1 MTQIENNEGSSDSP
15 TLDGSGNKGSGKE
28 NIYESGDA
36 YVDAV
41 DTKKTEEKDE
51 QRHQKPNR
59 PGEPITCRPLEVKVF
74 EGKMDKAIRM
84 LKNRLAKEGVL
95 KEIKR
100 RRHYSKPSEQKRIK
114 ARDAARRRRKA
125 QKAKR
130 G

>member
-1 MTQIENNEGSSDSP
+1 VTQIENNEGSSDSP
-15 TLDGSGNKGSGKE
+15 TLDSSGNTGSVKE
-28 NIYESGDA
+28 NVYESGDA

-41 DTKKTEEKDE
+41 DTKKTEEKEE
-51 QRHQKPNR
+51 QRHQRPNR
-59 PGEPITCRPLEVKVF
+59 PGEAITCRPLEVKVF

>member
-1 MTQIENNEGSSDSP
+1 VSRNENFEETPSCEVADAPDSGSETDEILYEP
-15 TLDGSGNKGSGKE
+15 DDLEDMGMNQGEVDQEDRNRRTGSL
-28 NIYESGDA
+28 
-36 YVDAV
+36 
-41 DTKKTEEKDE
+41 
-51 QRHQKPNR
+51 R
-59 PGEPITCRPLEVKVF
+59 PGEAIMCRPLEVKVF

-130 G
+130 

>member
-1 MTQIENNEGSSDSP
+1 MEKNEGSEGVPLDVDDKSLDTTPDIEHNTEALFEEESKGVSEYKKHDSD
-15 TLDGSGNKGSGKE
+15 
-28 NIYESGDA
+28 
-36 YVDAV
+36 
-41 DTKKTEEKDE
+41 
-51 QRHQKPNR
+51 KPHRRQMR
-59 PGEPITCRPLEVKVF
+59 PGEAITCRPLEVKVF

-125 QKAKR
+125 AKTR
-130 G
+130 KP